1 MDMGDHFAQY
11 EDDGSPVERQ
21 DILDVQAQVRDLVRQ
36 QQGIMLML
44 QQQVQQQVQQ
54 QAMNNAQAQAP
65 HVPLFPQGQPPEK
78 LPEPPA
84 FGSDDPDEDAKIT
97 SKMFTIYWLKIKCG

>member
-11 EDDGSPVERQ
+11 EDDGSPVDRQ

-44 QQQVQQQVQQ
+44 QQQV
-54 QAMNNAQAQAP
+54 
-65 HVPLFPQGQPPEK
+65 
-78 LPEPPA
+78 
-84 FGSDDPDEDAKIT
+84 
-97 SKMFTIYWLKIKCG
+97 

>member
-11 EDDGSPVERQ
+11 EDDGFPVDRQ

-36 QQGIMLML
+36 QQGIMMML

-65 HVPLFPQGQPPEK
+65 NASF
-78 LPEPPA
+78 LP
-84 FGSDDPDEDAKIT
+84 
-97 SKMFTIYWLKIKCG
+97 